1 VFLAFKYNPQALQMV
16 SPLGALRQRG
26 VVVVPQLEQTVA
38 ETVLSTGSV
47 FTFFPAFDAS
57 VSFDFLPRIFSVS
70 ISALDVVVFVGRFSL
85 KLELCA
91 FGGNTA
97 V

>member
-1 VFLAFKYNPQALQMV
+1 MV

-38 ETVLSTGSV
+38 ETLLSVGSV
-47 FTFFPAFDAS
+47 FTFFPIFDAS
-57 VSFDFLPRIFSVS
+57 VSFDFFPGFFSVA
-70 ISALDVVVFVGRFSL
+70 ISALDVVVLVGRFSL
-85 KLELCA
+85 KLELCV